1 MTNKAH
7 INTNAHVRLGRRV
20 TSPSRAG
27 REKMAR
33 VAVCLAVIAPAAGL
47 VAPAAP
53 AASTALKAE
62 AAASLKGMSG
72 GVQAG
77 DPMPGEGPWDPIG
90 FSKLHENIQGSEH
103 AGVVP
108 SQQWMREAEIK
119 HVTCEELNLRA
130 PPTPS
135 TRSSPWLCRLDGVE
149 VHGGPRNSTQNSPRD
164 VHPGTAA

>member
-1 MTNKAH
+1 
-7 INTNAHVRLGRRV
+7 
-20 TSPSRAG
+20 
-27 REKMAR
+27 MAR
-33 VAVCLAVIAPAAGL
+33 VAVCLALIAPAAGL

-119 HVTCEELNLRA
+119 HVPRVELKSRA
-130 PPTPS
+130 PHAIFMIL
-135 TRSSPWLCRLDGVE
+135 SPWPRRLDGVE
-149 VHGGPRNSTQNSPRD
+149 VRQGRNSTRNSPRD
-164 VHPGTAA
+164 VRTGTAA

>member
-1 MTNKAH
+1 
-7 INTNAHVRLGRRV
+7 
-20 TSPSRAG
+20 
-27 REKMAR
+27 MAR
-33 VAVCLAVIAPAAGL
+33 VAVCLALIAPAAGL

-119 HVTCEELNLRA
+119 HGICAMPMGFVAKAEGVA
-130 PPTPS
+130 SKGFTPFS
-135 TRSSPWLCRLDGVE
+135 
-149 VHGGPRNSTQNSPRD
+149 
-164 VHPGTAA
+164 

>member
-1 MTNKAH
+1 
-7 INTNAHVRLGRRV
+7 
-20 TSPSRAG
+20 
-27 REKMAR
+27 MAR
-33 VAVCLAVIAPAAGL
+33 VAVCLALIAPAAGL

-119 HVTCEELNLRA
+119 HVYLRGTQISCA
-130 PPTPS
+130 
-135 TRSSPWLCRLDGVE
+135 
-149 VHGGPRNSTQNSPRD
+149 PRNWRD
-164 VHPGTAA
+164 VVPCRRVGSMA

>member
-1 MTNKAH
+1 
-7 INTNAHVRLGRRV
+7 
-20 TSPSRAG
+20 
-27 REKMAR
+27 MAR
-33 VAVCLAVIAPAAGL
+33 VVACLALIAPAAGL

-119 HVTCEELNLRA
+119 HGPASQISGA
-130 PPTPS
+130 P
-135 TRSSPWLCRLDGVE
+135 RHR
-149 VHGGPRNSTQNSPRD
+149 RD
-164 VHPGTAA
+164 VVPVAASARWRENREGP

>member
-1 MTNKAH
+1 
-7 INTNAHVRLGRRV
+7 
-20 TSPSRAG
+20 
-27 REKMAR
+27 MAR
-33 VAVCLAVIAPAAGL
+33 VVACLALIAPAAGL

-108 SQQWMREAEIK
+108 SPAGHQVGPDLPSVRQA
-119 HVTCEELNLRA
+119 LR
-130 PPTPS
+130 P
-135 TRSSPWLCRLDGVE
+135 PWLHRSGSAAPQALRTRAVARD
-149 VHGGPRNSTQNSPRD
+149 PRPHAAASPRALARLRVVMVNPAKLRGD
-164 VHPGTAA
+164 LASLQIMMVQAVKLSLR

>member
-1 MTNKAH
+1 MKLIVVDAETHELCPRQVERWPGSCVPGAH
-7 INTNAHVRLGRRV
+7 
-20 TSPSRAG
+20 RAG
-27 REKMAR
+27 RGPRGAR
-33 VAVCLAVIAPAAGL
+33 GA
-47 VAPAAP
+47 

-119 HVTCEELNLRA
+119 HGRVT
-130 PPTPS
+130 S
-135 TRSSPWLCRLDGVE
+135 
-149 VHGGPRNSTQNSPRD
+149 
-164 VHPGTAA
+164 

>member
-1 MTNKAH
+1 
-7 INTNAHVRLGRRV
+7 
-20 TSPSRAG
+20 
-27 REKMAR
+27 MAR
-33 VAVCLAVIAPAAGL
+33 VAVCLALIAPAAGL

-108 SQQWMREAEIK
+108 SQQWMRA
-119 HVTCEELNLRA
+119 R
-130 PPTPS
+130 P
-135 TRSSPWLCRLDGVE
+135 RSSTAAYIATASVSLPTLDGA
-149 VHGGPRNSTQNSPRD
+149 SP
-164 VHPGTAA
+164 

>member
-1 MTNKAH
+1 
-7 INTNAHVRLGRRV
+7 
-20 TSPSRAG
+20 
-27 REKMAR
+27 MAR
-33 VAVCLAVIAPAAGL
+33 VAVCLALIAPAAGL

-119 HVTCEELNLRA
+119 HGRVRSGVPL
-130 PPTPS
+130 PS
-135 TRSSPWLCRLDGVE
+135 I
-149 VHGGPRNSTQNSPRD
+149 
-164 VHPGTAA
+164 

>member
-1 MTNKAH
+1 
-7 INTNAHVRLGRRV
+7 
-20 TSPSRAG
+20 
-27 REKMAR
+27 MAR
-33 VAVCLAVIAPAAGL
+33 VAVCLALIAPAAGL

-119 HVTCEELNLRA
+119 HGPASNSHLRPTFSVTSDVLLRSSTSPNVVA
-130 PPTPS
+130 YSWS
-135 TRSSPWLCRLDGVE
+135 TRQLLGHPRGLVGVSE
-149 VHGGPRNSTQNSPRD
+149 VES
-164 VHPGTAA
+164 

>member
-1 MTNKAH
+1 
-7 INTNAHVRLGRRV
+7 
-20 TSPSRAG
+20 
-27 REKMAR
+27 MAR
-33 VAVCLAVIAPAAGL
+33 VAVCLALIAPAAGL

-119 HVTCEELNLRA
+119 HGRRTLRQRDRL
-130 PPTPS
+130 PS
-135 TRSSPWLCRLDGVE
+135 HLDGATP
-149 VHGGPRNSTQNSPRD
+149 HINASSTQVAMLAFTGALVQSYGMHFP
-164 VHPGTAA
+164 VL

>member
-1 MTNKAH
+1 
-7 INTNAHVRLGRRV
+7 
-20 TSPSRAG
+20 
-27 REKMAR
+27 MAR
-33 VAVCLAVIAPAAGL
+33 VAVCLALIAPAAGL

-119 HVTCEELNLRA
+119 HVPA
-130 PPTPS
+130 SQISGPPRHRRDVVTVAAS
-135 TRSSPWLCRLDGVE
+135 ARWR
-149 VHGGPRNSTQNSPRD
+149 GGP
-164 VHPGTAA
+164 

>member
-1 MTNKAH
+1 MSLTDGGTRQCEFH
-7 INTNAHVRLGRRV
+7 QLGADVLDQLVEVADEGYV
-20 TSPSRAG
+20 TETFDSGAGAVWLYPRTTISFTG

-33 VAVCLAVIAPAAGL
+33 VAVCLALIAPAAGL

-119 HVTCEELNLRA
+119 HGICAEL
-130 PPTPS
+130 TSS
-135 TRSSPWLCRLDGVE
+135 TDLQRDKRRSTS
-149 VHGGPRNSTQNSPRD
+149 
-164 VHPGTAA
+164 

>member
-1 MTNKAH
+1 
-7 INTNAHVRLGRRV
+7 
-20 TSPSRAG
+20 
-27 REKMAR
+27 MAR
-33 VAVCLAVIAPAAGL
+33 VAVCLALIAPAAGL

-119 HVTCEELNLRA
+119 HGRVRYGVRL
-130 PPTPS
+130 PS
-135 TRSSPWLCRLDGVE
+135 TSIAPHRAVDLHAVAAGRDAR
-149 VHGGPRNSTQNSPRD
+149 VHGRARPVVR
-164 VHPGTAA
+164 HAL